1 MKQYEKYKHSEIE
14 WIGEIPAH
22 WDKSRLKWVCR
33 FEYGESLSTNDR
45 EEGDFPVYGS
55 NGITGYHSVAI
66 SKAPCIIVG
75 RKGSF
80 GKVNYSEKECFPIDT
95 TYYID
100 SRQTSANLRWLFYGL
115 QQLGLDTFSRDTGV
129 PGLNREDA
137 YQNILPL
144 PSPTEQTAIAAY
156 LDEKTARID
165 KLIANKQRLIELLK
179 EERTAIINHAVSK
192 GINPKAKLKPSG
204 IKWLGDI
211 PEHWEVK
218 KLKYVISKVGS
229 GITPTGGAS
238 VYQQEGVPL
247 LRSQNVYSSGLILDD
262 VAYISEEIDEAM
274 SNSRIKEGDVLLN
287 ITGASIGR
295 CYFVPDDFGR
305 GNVNQHVCIIRPVQS
320 VIKTKYL
327 HFVIISGYGQTLIDA
342 CQTGANREGLN
353 FQQIKAFDIPL
364 PKIDE
369 QENIISYIETSTH
382 KIDATI
388 SKIEK
393 EIELVQE
400 YRTALISEVVTGK
413 IKVI

>member
-1 MKQYEKYKHSEIE
+1 MKQYERYKPSGIE
-14 WIGEIPAH
+14 WVGEIPAH

-66 SKAPCIIVG
+66 SKAPCVIVG

-80 GKVNYSEKECFPIDT
+80 GKVNWSEKECFPIDT

-100 SRQTSANLRWLFYGL
+100 SRQTGANLRWLFYGL

-144 PSPTEQTAIAAY
+144 PSPAEQTAIAAY
-156 LDEKTARID
+156 LDDKTARID

-179 EERTAIINHAVSK
+179 EERTAIINHAVTK
-192 GINPKAKLKPSG
+192 GINPKVKLKPSG
-204 IKWLGDI
+204 IEWLGDI
-211 PEHWEVK
+211 PEDWEVK
-218 KLKYVISKVGS
+218 KLKYVAKLKSGD
-229 GITPTGGAS
+229 GITADNIRPEGEYPVFGGNGLRGYTETFTHEGNYVLIGRQGALCGNINYAEGKFFASEHAVVVSVTGKSELLWLG
-238 VYQQEGVPL
+238 EL
-247 LRSQNVYSSGLILDD
+247 LRTMNLNQYSQASAQPGLSVEKIQNLMIP
-262 VAYISEEIDEAM
+262 VPMEEEQAQI
-274 SNSRIKEGDVLLN
+274 V
-287 ITGASIGR
+287 
-295 CYFVPDDFGR
+295 
-305 GNVNQHVCIIRPVQS
+305 QH
-320 VIKTKYL
+320 
-327 HFVIISGYGQTLIDA
+327 
-342 CQTGANREGLN
+342 
-353 FQQIKAFDIPL
+353 
-364 PKIDE
+364 
-369 QENIISYIETSTH
+369 IETSTQ

-393 EIELVQE
+393 EIELMQE